1 MRTDKQKDAEM
12 AAPPRFDIDM
22 AAFWQDPY
30 PILAQIQQQ
39 APIAYV
45 PQVGATLLTRRDDIV
60 DSEPNIDVFSSHQPE
75 GLMNRLM
82 GQNLMRKD
90 GDAHLAERRI
100 IFPALSPKSVSQHWK
115 AHFQTLADH
124 LLEELAPKGQADLVK
139 DYALPLSAEALKA
152 ITGLTEIRFQDMDAW
167 SQAMIDGIAN
177 YVGDPAIEANC
188 HKATASI
195 DAAIDAMLPAI
206 KSNPDMSLLSVMFH
220 AGMPIEQLRANIK
233 LAISGGQNEPRDA
246 IAGTI
251 WALLTHP
258 DQHAKVVRGERSWM
272 HVFEEYTRW
281 ISPIGMSPRRVA
293 KHHAIRDV
301 ELAPE
306 DKVFFMFGAANRD
319 EAYFAEPDKF
329 DLSRDT
335 SKSIPFGAGPH
346 FCAGAWASKALVA
359 HVALPS
365 LFNRLEGLRLSED
378 EPVQVG
384 GWAFR
389 GLINLPVTWDAH

>member
-1 MRTDKQKDAEM
+1 M

-30 PILAQIQQQ
+30 PVLAQMQRQ

-45 PQVGATLLTRRDDIV
+45 PQVGAILLTRRDDIV
-60 DSEPNIDVFSSHQPE
+60 ESEPNIDVFSSHQPE

-90 GDAHLAERRI
+90 GDAHLAERRV
-100 IFPALSPKSVSQHWK
+100 IFPALSPKSMSQHWK
-115 AHFQTLADH
+115 ARFQTLAND
-124 LLEELAPKGQADLVK
+124 LLDGLVHKGQADLVK
-139 DYALPLSAEALKA
+139 EYALPLSAEALKA

-167 SQAMIDGIAN
+167 SQAMMDGIAN
-177 YVGDPAIEANC
+177 YVGDPEVEARC
-188 HKATASI
+188 QKATASI
-195 DAAIDAMLPAI
+195 DEAIDAMLPAI
-206 KSNPDMSLLSVMFH
+206 KRKPNKSLLSVMFH
-220 AGMPIEQLRANIK
+220 AGMPMEQLRANIK

-246 IAGTI
+246 IAGAI

-258 DQHAKVVRGERSWM
+258 DQHANVVSGERSWM
-272 HVFEEYTRW
+272 HVFDEYTRW

-293 KHHAIRDV
+293 KRHAIRNV

-306 DKVFFMFGAANRD
+306 DKVFFMFSAANRD
-319 EAYFAEPDKF
+319 EGCFPEPDKF

-346 FCAGAWASKALVA
+346 FCAGVWASKALVA

-365 LFNRLEGLRLSED
+365 LFGRLEGLRVSEN

>member
-1 MRTDKQKDAEM
+1 M
-12 AAPPRFDIDM
+12 AAPPRFEIDM

-30 PILAQIQQQ
+30 PILAQMQQE

-45 PQVGATLLTRRDDIV
+45 PQVGAVLFTRRDDIV
-60 DSEPNIDVFSSHQPE
+60 ASEPNIDVFSSHQPD

-90 GDAHLAERRI
+90 GDAHLAERRV
-100 IFPALSPKSVSQHWK
+100 IFPALSPKAVSQHWK
-115 AHFQTLADH
+115 AHFQTLADD
-124 LLEELAPKGQADLVK
+124 LLEKLASKGQADLVK
-139 DYALPLSAEALKA
+139 DYAHPLSAEALKA
-152 ITGLTEIRFQDMDAW
+152 MTGLTEIRFQDMDAW

-177 YVGDPAIEANC
+177 YVGDPDVEANC
-188 HKATASI
+188 QQATASI
-195 DAAIDAMLPAI
+195 DDAIDAMLPTI
-206 KSNPDMSLLSVMFH
+206 RRNPDKSLLSVMFH
-220 AGMPIEQLRANIK
+220 AGMPMEQLRANIK
-233 LAISGGQNEPRDA
+233 LAISGGQNESRDA
-246 IAGTI
+246 IAGAI

-258 DQHAKVVRGERSWM
+258 DQHAKVVSGERDWM
-272 HVFEEYTRW
+272 HVFDEYTRW

-293 KHHAIRDV
+293 QHHVIRDV
-301 ELAPE
+301 AFAPE

-319 EAYFAEPDKF
+319 ETCFPGPDKF
-329 DLSRDT
+329 DLFRDM

-365 LFNRLEGLRLSED
+365 LFRRLTGLRLCED
-378 EPVQVG
+378 EPVLLG

-389 GLINLPVTWDAH
+389 GLLNLTVTWDVS